1 MKKIIFLILILMI
14 PFLSVKALELT
25 QYSASA
31 LLIEPTTNKILYEL
45 NIHERRPPASMTK
58 LMTLLLTMEALDD
71 GRVHLDDAVTI
82 SKNASGMG
90 GSQVFLEE
98 NSSIKLEELIKSVA
112 LASGNDAA
120 VAIAE
125 YIGGSLDE
133 FINMMNEKVQ
143 KLGLKDTNFVN
154 VHGLDAE
161 NHYSSAYD
169 MAMIAKEL
177 VKHKKILEFSGTYE
191 DYLRKDTAN
200 SFWLVNTNK
209 LVRYYS
215 GADGLKTGF
224 TDKAMYCLT
233 ATAKKNNMR
242 LITVV
247 MGEPNSTTRSSETA
261 TMLDYGFNTYKLDT
275 ILSSKKI
282 LSKSKINLGEKET
295 VNVVAKEDIT
305 ILNKN
310 TDGKR
315 NVTYKLKLDTIKAPV
330 KIGDKV
336 GKIEVIENDQIIMEI
351 IATVD
356 ANIKKA
362 NIFTIYLR
370 DLKDIISGM
379 I

>member
-1 MKKIIFLILILMI
+1 ML
-14 PFLSVKALELT
+14 
-25 QYSASA
+25 YS
-31 LLIEPTTNKILYEL
+31 Y
-45 NIHERRPPASMTK
+45 
-58 LMTLLLTMEALDD
+58 
-71 GRVHLDDAVTI
+71 TI
-82 SKNASGMG
+82 
-90 GSQVFLEE
+90 
-98 NSSIKLEELIKSVA
+98 
-112 LASGNDAA
+112 
-120 VAIAE
+120 
-125 YIGGSLDE
+125 
-133 FINMMNEKVQ
+133 
-143 KLGLKDTNFVN
+143 
-154 VHGLDAE
+154 
-161 NHYSSAYD
+161 
-169 MAMIAKEL
+169 
-177 VKHKKILEFSGTYE
+177 
-191 DYLRKDTAN
+191 
-200 SFWLVNTNK
+200 K
-209 LVRYYS
+209 LVRYYN

-282 LSKSKINLGEKET
+282 LSKYKINLGEKET

-351 IATVD
+351 TATVD